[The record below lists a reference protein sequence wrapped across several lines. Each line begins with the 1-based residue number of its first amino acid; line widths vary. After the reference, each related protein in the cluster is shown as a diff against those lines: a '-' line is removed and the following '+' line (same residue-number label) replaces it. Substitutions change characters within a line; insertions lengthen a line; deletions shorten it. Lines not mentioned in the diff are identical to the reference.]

1 MASIERTAY
10 PRFKRRPTAQEL
22 TDVHTPTSEE
32 VAFSRARARGPTRTL
47 TLAVLLKAFQRLGYF
62 PRLQDVPFPVLAHTR
77 SCLRLSPDTTLE
89 VTPRTLY
96 KHHQA
101 IGEFLQVTAW
111 GSEAR
116 HVAIAAVHQAA
127 QAKDG
132 PADLINVAI
141 EELVRQR
148 CELPAGIQA
157 PAPHDFRLD
166 LGGRPAR
173 VRRFGHRAGA

>member
-1 MASIERTAY
+1 M
-10 PRFKRRPTAQEL
+10 
-22 TDVHTPTSEE
+22 
-32 VAFSRARARGPTRTL
+32 
-47 TLAVLLKAFQRLGYF
+47 LLKAFQRLGYF
-62 PRLQDVPFPVLAHTR
+62 PRLQDVPFPVLAHIR